1 MKKKTEKKA
10 YWDSNSQSSVPLK
23 SLQMLYSYRNYDAGV
38 VAYFFYKADNG
49 AELMTL
55 VRLGDKE
62 YTNYLQIS
70 D

>member
-1 MKKKTEKKA
+1 
-10 YWDSNSQSSVPLK
+10 
-23 SLQMLYSYRNYDAGV
+23 MLYSYRNYDAGV
-38 VAYFFYKADNG
+38 VAYFSYKADHG

-55 VRLGDKE
+55 VRSGDKE